1 MPILIISDLVVR
13 INAST
18 THASRW
24 RERLSRDLT
33 FASPSMGATP
43 SSTTM
48 ARTQP
53 PGQLISRAC
62 RIQRFEATTSLL
74 PVPRDSSGRK

>member
-24 RERLSRDLT
+24 RERLSRNLT
-33 FASPSMGATP
+33 FACPKYGGDPFINNDGAD
-43 SSTTM
+43 
-48 ARTQP
+48 
-53 PGQLISRAC
+53 
-62 RIQRFEATTSLL
+62 ATTGAAHFARMPGSAIRGDYI
-74 PVPRDSSGRK
+74 VVTRSA